1 VTYDELIRGL
11 WSLGHSQGMRLGLQ
25 RVSAAAERLGRPN
38 LAYPA
43 VHVAGTDGKGS
54 TAHVAARILAR
65 HGLRVGLTTS
75 PHLHRLTERIRI
87 DGEEIPRDE
96 LARIADAVRERVGPW
111 DGGELTFFEVVT
123 LLAFEAFRRRAVD
136 VAVVEVGLGGRLDA
150 TRLCRPAVS
159 AITSIGLDHTA
170 QLGDTTAAIAG
181 EKAGIF
187 AAGVPVVLGPLDPS
201 ARDVA
206 LARARELGCPAVEFD
221 PAAGVLRPLLGGV
234 PAEELAR
241 EAAPL
246 LHPPPLRGEHQRA
259 NAAVAVVAALAVLHA
274 LRRSPAPEAFAV
286 PPFVLPGRLERL
298 EGPPPILLDVAHNP
312 HGAASLARELER
324 EGVRPRFVLGTLA
337 TKDVDGIARA
347 LGAADRH
354 CHACAP
360 GLPGVHPATRI
371 AAAWPGPSS
380 VHGSVAEAL
389 AAAREAAAPDETV
402 VVSGS
407 HYTVAEARAGLL
419 GITEIDRP
427 IAF

>member
-1 VTYDELIRGL
+1 MTYDELIRGL
-11 WSLGHSQGMRLGLQ
+11 WSLGHAQGMRLGLE
-25 RVSAAAERLGRPN
+25 RVAAAAERLGRPN

-54 TAHVAARILAR
+54 TSHVAARILAR

-87 DGEEIPRDE
+87 DGEELPRDE
-96 LARIADAVRERVGPW
+96 LARIAGAVRERVGPW
-111 DGGELTFFEVVT
+111 EDGELTFFEVVT

-150 TRLCRPAVS
+150 TRLCRSVVS

-170 QLGDTTAAIAG
+170 QLGDTTGAIAG

-187 AAGVPVVLGPLDPS
+187 AAGVPVVLGPLDPP
-201 ARDVA
+201 AREVA
-206 LARARELGCPAVEFD
+206 LARARELGCPVVAFE
-221 PAAGVLRPLLGGV
+221 AGDGSLRPLLGVATAGK
-234 PAEELAR
+234 LAR
-241 EAAPL
+241 DAASL
-246 LHPPPLRGEHQRA
+246 LPPPPLRGEHQRA
-259 NAAVAVVAALAVLHA
+259 NAAVAAVAALAA
-274 LRRSPAPEAFAV
+274 LRALGRPPSPAAFAV

-298 EGPPPILLDVAHNP
+298 DGPPPILLDVAHNP

-324 EGVRPRFVLGTLA
+324 DGLRPRFVLGTLA
-337 TKDVDGIARA
+337 TKDVEGIARV
-347 LGAADRH
+347 LGTADRP

-360 GLPGVHPATRI
+360 ALPGVHSAARV
-371 AAAWPGPSS
+371 AAAWPGPST

-389 AAAREAAAPDETV
+389 AAAQTAAAPGETIV
-402 VVSGS
+402 VTGS

-419 GITEIDRP
+419 GITEVDRP
-427 IAF
+427 IAL